1 MNRWRQITACTMLAL
16 FVVAVPINS
25 FAAELSDYD
34 EETQE
39 RLKDNKLEYDE
50 LEDLI
55 SVYNPDYKK
64 GTDSIQESIDA
75 LDMDVS
81 EIEMNIEMLK
91 READNM
97 KDAGNMIGYQSYM
110 TAAAAMK
117 ASMLEMHKT
126 MRRNYDTPTV
136 KHNLNVGR
144 YQLTSVAQML
154 MSQNQ
159 VLTSNREMAAK
170 SEELAE
176 EAYRSTQTQLSLN
189 MGTEADLLNAKKG
202 VEQSLNGLA
211 QIDAGLL
218 QIRQT
223 LFMMTGWSYDAN
235 PEIGIV
241 PVIDPQVIAGINLE
255 EDKIKAIGNNSTL
268 IDSRQKDT
276 SRGTTASRLTYD
288 RTMSEKEQ
296 KVCIAIEQLYDT
308 LQQKRIESEAA
319 NAAFAS
325 AEAVKRGDDEK
336 YRMGIYGKLEYL
348 QAEVAYLTQKSAKEA
363 ADMALVNAYNDY
375 QWGVKGILTIE

>member
-97 KDAGNMIGYQSYM
+97 KDAGNMLGYQSYM
-110 TAAAAMK
+110 TAAATMK

-126 MRRNYDTPTV
+126 MRKNYDTPTV

-170 SEELAE
+170 AEELAE

-218 QIRQT
+218 QMRQT

-241 PVIDPQVIAGINLE
+241 PVIDTQVITRINLE

-276 SRGTTASRLTYD
+276 ERGTTASRLTYD

-336 YRMGIYGKLEYL
+336 YRLGIYGKLEYL
-348 QAEVAYLTQKSAKEA
+348 QAEVVYLTQKSAKEA

-375 QWGVKGILTIE
+375 QWGVKGMLTIE

>member
-97 KDAGNMIGYQSYM
+97 KDAGNMLGYQSYM
-110 TAAAAMK
+110 TAAATMK
-117 ASMLEMHKT
+117 ARMLEMHKT
-126 MRRNYDTPTV
+126 MRKNYDTPTV

-170 SEELAE
+170 AEELAE

-218 QIRQT
+218 QMRQT

-241 PVIDPQVIAGINLE
+241 PVIDTQVITRINLE

-276 SRGTTASRLTYD
+276 ERGTTASRLTYD

-336 YRMGIYGKLEYL
+336 YRLGIYGKLEYL
-348 QAEVAYLTQKSAKEA
+348 QAEVVYLTQKSAKEA

-375 QWGVKGILTIE
+375 QWGVKGMLTIE

>member
-1 MNRWRQITACTMLAL
+1 MLAL

-97 KDAGNMIGYQSYM
+97 KDAGNMLGYQSYM
-110 TAAAAMK
+110 TAAATMK

-126 MRRNYDTPTV
+126 MRKNYDTPTV

-170 SEELAE
+170 AEELAE

-218 QIRQT
+218 QMRQT

-241 PVIDPQVIAGINLE
+241 PVIDTQVITRINLE

-276 SRGTTASRLTYD
+276 ERGTTASRLTYD

-336 YRMGIYGKLEYL
+336 YRLGIYGKLEYL
-348 QAEVAYLTQKSAKEA
+348 QAEVVYLTQKSAKEA

-375 QWGVKGILTIE
+375 QWGVKGMLTIE

>member
-97 KDAGNMIGYQSYM
+97 KDAGNMLGYQSYM
-110 TAAAAMK
+110 TAAATMK

-126 MRRNYDTPTV
+126 MRKNYDTPTV

-170 SEELAE
+170 AEELAE

-218 QIRQT
+218 QMRQT

-241 PVIDPQVIAGINLE
+241 PVIDTQVITRINLE

-276 SRGTTASRLTYD
+276 ERGTTASRLTYD
-288 RTMSEKEQ
+288 RTMSGEGAEGMY
-296 KVCIAIEQLYDT
+296 CH
-308 LQQKRIESEAA
+308 RAA
-319 NAAFAS
+319 
-325 AEAVKRGDDEK
+325 V
-336 YRMGIYGKLEYL
+336 
-348 QAEVAYLTQKSAKEA
+348 
-363 ADMALVNAYNDY
+363 
-375 QWGVKGILTIE
+375 

>member
-1 MNRWRQITACTMLAL
+1 MLAL

-170 SEELAE
+170 AEELAE

>member
-39 RLKDNKLEYDE
+39 RLKDNKLEYGE

-97 KDAGNMIGYQSYM
+97 KDAGNMLGYQSYM
-110 TAAAAMK
+110 TAAATMK

-126 MRRNYDTPTV
+126 MRKNYDTPTV

-170 SEELAE
+170 AEELAE

-218 QIRQT
+218 QMRQT

-241 PVIDPQVIAGINLE
+241 PVIDTQVITRINLE

-276 SRGTTASRLTYD
+276 ERGTTASRLTYD

-336 YRMGIYGKLEYL
+336 YRLGIYGKLEYL
-348 QAEVAYLTQKSAKEA
+348 QAEVVYLTQKSAKEA

-375 QWGVKGILTIE
+375 QWGVKGMLTIE

>member
-170 SEELAE
+170 AEELAE

>member
-97 KDAGNMIGYQSYM
+97 KDVGNMIGYQSYM
-110 TAAAAMK
+110 TAAASMK

-126 MRRNYDTPTV
+126 MRKNYDTPTV

-170 SEELAE
+170 AEELAE

-189 MGTEADLLNAKKG
+189 MGTEADLLKAKKG

-218 QIRQT
+218 QMRQT

-241 PVIDPQVIAGINLE
+241 PVIDPQVIARINLE

-276 SRGTTASRLTYD
+276 ERGTTASRLTYD

>member
-97 KDAGNMIGYQSYM
+97 KDVGNMIGYQSYM
-110 TAAAAMK
+110 TAAASMK

-126 MRRNYDTPTV
+126 MRKNYDTPTV

-170 SEELAE
+170 AEELAE